1 VLILGRRPGESIV
14 IDGGIRIIVI
24 SSDRRGVRLGIEAPS
39 HVGIVRGEIVAQ
51 IADETRRATAPAESE
66 WLAAL
71 AAVSRGGA
79 GSATEDDADD
89 ADDEDDE
96 DGEDDAVSRTAG
108 EAAD

>member
-51 IADETRRATAPAESE
+51 IADENRRANVPAESE

-71 AAVSRGGA
+71 AAVTPPRGA
-79 GSATEDDADD
+79 GDGDTADEEEG
-89 ADDEDDE
+89 ASESE
-96 DGEDDAVSRTAG
+96 S

>member
-1 VLILGRRPGESIV
+1 MLILGRRPGESIV

-51 IADETRRATAPAESE
+51 IADENRRANVPAGSE

-71 AAVSRGGA
+71 AGAVAPPGASPRTTGGA
-79 GSATEDDADD
+79 DDDPDDDA
-89 ADDEDDE
+89 APRAREE
-96 DGEDDAVSRTAG
+96 S